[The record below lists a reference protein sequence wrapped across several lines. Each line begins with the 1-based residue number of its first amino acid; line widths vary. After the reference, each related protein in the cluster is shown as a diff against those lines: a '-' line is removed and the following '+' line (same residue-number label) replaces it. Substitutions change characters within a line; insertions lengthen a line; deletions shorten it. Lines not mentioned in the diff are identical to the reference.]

1 MMNFAIQD
9 DLNVDQVFTAEK
21 VEEGVFQSVFPERL
35 ADKSCLHLCEVDA
48 WNYIHEVRLTDL
60 LTRLDTMQGKLEII
74 RTKVMDH
81 VNHLI
86 SSGVAV

>member
-1 MMNFAIQD
+1 MMKFAIQD
-9 DLNVDQVFTAEK
+9 DLNADQVFTAEK
-21 VEEGVFQSVFPERL
+21 VGSGFKSVFPERL

-48 WNYIHEVRLTDL
+48 WNYIHEIRLTDL
-60 LTRLDTMQGKLEII
+60 LTRLDSMQGKLEII
-74 RTKVMDH
+74 RTKVLDH